1 MIRAA
6 SVDVAINLAQF
17 SQQLYHS
24 GIDHRI
30 VEESGKQTIWVND
43 DRDAYTVQQR
53 LDEWFR
59 SAVGQTAAHTSGQKA
74 GAKTGAIQ
82 YGVLRWLVMAWF
94 GFRRCPITW
103 VLIIA
108 CTLVAM
114 VSRLGMDTYSVR
126 ALFYPLLPE
135 DNFLL
140 LLGVSTLSQKPWVR
154 SLPCCS
160 ILESSILSLIC
171 SGSGI
176 LAGSWK
182 ACCRGGCTSA

>member
-53 LDEWFR
+53 LDEWFK

-140 LLGVSTLSQKPWVR
+140 LLLGINTFAEALGTLTPM
-154 SLPCCS
+154 L
-160 ILESSILSLIC
+160 LHFGELHLIFNM
-171 SGSGI
+171 
-176 LAGSWK
+176 LWL
-182 ACCRGGCTSA
+182 